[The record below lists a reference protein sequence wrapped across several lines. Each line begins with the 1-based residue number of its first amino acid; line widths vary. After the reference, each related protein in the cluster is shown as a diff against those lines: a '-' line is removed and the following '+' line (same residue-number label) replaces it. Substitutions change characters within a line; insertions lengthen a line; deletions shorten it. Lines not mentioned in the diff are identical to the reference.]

1 MGSKKIHSKRFDIRV
16 VDLVS
21 VILQIRRVET
31 DTLYLNEVRSIVV
44 KPIEDE
50 LLREELR

>member
-1 MGSKKIHSKRFDIRV
+1 M
-16 VDLVS
+16 DLVS
-21 VILQIRRVET
+21 VILQIKRVET
-31 DTLYLNEVRSIVV
+31 NTLFPNEVRTVVV